1 MTELRKG
8 RASRKKCYALN
19 ATEGYISGWLNPY
32 PEYSSLWRPVSTC
45 TESGT
50 FEMSFY
56 HGLGMFLFGMG
67 AFIVGAIIAYYIIN
81 KYVDNDENN
90 NN

>member
-1 MTELRKG
+1 
-8 RASRKKCYALN
+8 
-19 ATEGYISGWLNPY
+19 
-32 PEYSSLWRPVSTC
+32 
-45 TESGT
+45 
-50 FEMSFY
+50 MSFY
-56 HGLGMFLFGMG
+56 HGLGMFFSGMG